1 MKIATWNLERL
12 KHKKNLNHILESI
25 QTANADI
32 LLLTEYDEQVVLDYP
47 YQLATEFIA
56 EEIFKEESKVVYK
69 LTERRVKLFSRYEIV
84 QQFETFNKH
93 TSLCAKLKTPKGNL
107 TVYGTIIG
115 IFGNSHKNFNQDLA
129 LQIEDYIRIGKDKN
143 LCVAGD
149 FNISFSDGHYF
160 TIQGRDSLNKVFQE
174 LNMQIPTASI
184 QKNIDHIAISNKFL
198 QNIIPSVGCWNENT
212 KDVIPPLSDH
222 MGVWVQF

>member
-1 MKIATWNLERL
+1 
-12 KHKKNLNHILESI
+12 
-25 QTANADI
+25 
-32 LLLTEYDEQVVLDYP
+32 
-47 YQLATEFIA
+47 
-56 EEIFKEESKVVYK
+56 
-69 LTERRVKLFSRYEIV
+69 
-84 QQFETFNKH
+84 
-93 TSLCAKLKTPKGNL
+93 
-107 TVYGTIIG
+107 
-115 IFGNSHKNFNQDLA
+115 
-129 LQIEDYIRIGKDKN
+129 
-143 LCVAGD
+143 VAGD
-149 FNISFSDGHYF
+149 FNISISDGHYF